1 MKIIDKDHFYKTIIG
16 LIDQYD
22 MSIIEAV
29 VDYCE
34 RREVEIETAAG
45 LLKENQKLLQILTTE
60 GESLNYLPKSAK
72 LPI

>member
-1 MKIIDKDHFYKTIIG
+1 MKIVDKDHFYKTIIG
-16 LIDQYD
+16 LINQYD

-34 RREVEIETAAG
+34 RREVEIETAAS
-45 LLKENQKLLQILTTE
+45 LLKDNQKLLQILTLE
-60 GESLNYLPKSAK
+60 GEALNYIPKTTK